1 MQLDILTLDWQT
13 LGRSNCS
20 LHWPISNE
28 MCQPWAYQYPARIIS
43 AIQICNDPEL
53 QAAAN
58 TVVSELACSAS
69 RIACAVSGIHAARV
83 RGTGILFNKRISPV
97 AAWLCGNEGLPR
109 KISDIIPDGG
119 PSKPGLRDWKT
130 PLRSFRRSIA
140 ILTTGANR
148 RIDIQNANDMVS
160 RVIAMNNG
168 RTPVWLFPERLPFTK
183 TIGHV
188 PGGREL
194 TDALIADFRKQLL
207 SLNELS
213 NSLMGRAA
221 SIFFVFLNDFI
232 GQAYCDLRAYKIWS
246 RKERPS
252 DSLLGGTPNVFGRL
266 LGGLYREE
274 GRRVLRCT
282 HGGDRGFFDDSLWAF
297 SELLESDE
305 YWVHGPREAQNIARR
320 LATQRIICPRKVPEI
335 RAAGS
340 PKHVARFLQGRE
352 CPLPEGNG
360 KRVALIASVFTGEW
374 WHVTFAFKPP
384 DPLIADLQI
393 YLLRTLR
400 DAGYY
405 VIVRPHPKGL
415 LPGLGMVETF
425 YGPYCD
431 EILTGPFDSNTVDVD
446 VLIFDFAGSAWFDA
460 LPTRKAIL
468 LVDTG
473 DRQFDPAGKADLE
486 ERCAIVKTERLP
498 NGGYWVDPF
507 EIEDGV
513 REALLKAPCT
523 EKFAERYFGLSL
535 V

>member
-1 MQLDILTLDWQT
+1 MNNGNASRDFTPAVRLDILTLDWQT
-13 LGRSNCS
+13 LGRSDCS
-20 LHWPISNE
+20 LHWPQSNE
-28 MCQPWAYQYPARIIS
+28 VCQPWAYQYPARIIS
-43 AIQICNDPEL
+43 VIQTCNDPEL
-53 QAAAN
+53 EAAAN
-58 TVVSELACSAS
+58 TVVAELACSAS
-69 RIACAVSGIHAARV
+69 RIACAVSDIQAARV
-83 RGTGILFNKRISPV
+83 SGTGILFNKRISPV

-109 KISDIIPDGG
+109 KVSDIFPEGG
-119 PSKPGLRDWKT
+119 PRKPGVRNWKT

-213 NSLMGRAA
+213 NALLDRAV

-232 GQAYCDLRAYKIWS
+232 GQAYYDLRAYKIW
-246 RKERPS
+246 RLKERPS
-252 DSLLGGTPNVFGRL
+252 DSLLGGTPNVSGRL
-266 LGGLYREE
+266 LGGLYRVE

-320 LATQRIICPRKVPEI
+320 LSSQRILCPRKVPEI

-340 PKHVARFLQGRE
+340 PKHVDCFLQGQK
-352 CPLPEGNG
+352 CPMPVGNG
-360 KRVALIASVFTGEW
+360 KRVALIASLFTGERF
-374 WHVTFAFKPP
+374 HGTFAFKPP
-384 DPLIADLQI
+384 DSLIADLQI

-400 DAGYY
+400 DAGHY

-415 LPGLGMVETF
+415 LPRLGIVDTF
-425 YGPYCD
+425 YRPYCD
-431 EILTGPFDSNTVDVD
+431 EILTGFFDPNAVE
-446 VLIFDFAGSAWFDA
+446 ADA
-460 LPTRKAIL
+460 LTVLRRITRKGVL

-473 DRQFDPAGKADLE
+473 DRPFDLRG
-486 ERCAIVKTERLP
+486 
-498 NGGYWVDPF
+498 W
-507 EIEDGV
+507 
-513 REALLKAPCT
+513 
-523 EKFAERYFGLSL
+523 
-535 V
+535 